1 LQEKPFAALHQEKE
15 QINGMK
21 NALCRF
27 IYGES
32 LLLMK

>member
-1 LQEKPFAALHQEKE
+1 LQEKPLAALHQKKE
-15 QINGMK
+15 QINGME

-27 IYGES
+27 IYRES